1 MLARLKTT
9 ADKLP
14 HLRKPSAHGCRLCR
28 GTGYVGRTAVFELAS
43 GATFRQA
50 IAAKADAKILRQ
62 AAAKDGMQPM
72 REAGLALVT
81 EGVTSLEE
89 MQRVFSGAQPVRPA
103 AAEARV
109 K

>member
-1 MLARLKTT
+1 
-9 ADKLP
+9 
-14 HLRKPSAHGCRLCR
+14 
-28 GTGYVGRTAVFELAS
+28 
-43 GATFRQA
+43 
-50 IAAKADAKILRQ
+50 
-62 AAAKDGMQPM
+62 MQPM